1 MKDGWQRRAPAVVA
15 VLSAMAFVVFV
26 AYMPVAIL
34 ADASYD
40 DAWFWWRGETIASGD
55 WLGAYDKSTLMKG
68 PGYPLFL
75 AFTHLMGL
83 SLMTTQALLYAAA
96 CLLLGTAVQRISGR
110 TWLALLVVLALQ
122 WHPAALVW
130 NRVLRDNIGAAQL
143 LIALACLLHFLHACH
158 AGRRGWGWAGL
169 AGLVLGW
176 MWTTREDVV
185 WVVPGVLLLL
195 LAAVTSAWRIPGGR
209 RRAGVGIACVALAFG
224 GWMALVATTNLA
236 KYGAFVTVET
246 REGAYAD
253 AMSALQ
259 RVRVGEPVPY
269 VPVPAK
275 VREAVY
281 AVSPAFAR
289 LRPHLEV
296 PGSPWTRTGCRLYP
310 HSCGDYA
317 GGWFMWA
324 LRDAV
329 SAIGV
334 YRSAPE
340 AEAYYRQVADEINA
354 ACEDRRLHCAT
365 TFVGSIPPIAASQ
378 WQDMPGH
385 LAKALSMLAWQR
397 IGEGQT
403 ESHVKSPR
411 VRAMWKFVG
420 EPRVPD
426 PADTLGV
433 SATGWFRDPQGGWV
447 QARCKGVEEAIAIER
462 LPSPDIAR
470 HFKDPGADRSRF
482 AIALPTVADC
492 AIEPTCGT
500 GSAQLAAVAAGTRE
514 FAMDA
519 GRLRFDS
526 VHESLPQS
534 AEAPMSARWIRHGIG
549 LVYAAI
555 LPWLSLAGLLAFA
568 WASIRALRRRRIEPL
583 YALAAAAW
591 CLAAARAGMLALVE
605 MSSFPALHVHY
616 MQPGFPMFLL
626 AAIVSLAL
634 VSPLLSQWHARRQG
648 RATPS

>member
-1 MKDGWQRRAPAVVA
+1 MEEKWRRWAPAAVA
-15 VLSAMAFVVFV
+15 MLSAITFVVFV

-34 ADASYD
+34 ADASHD
-40 DAWFWWRGETIASGD
+40 DAWFWWRAETIASGH
-55 WLGAYDKSTLMKG
+55 WLGDYDKSTLMKG

-75 AFTHLMGL
+75 ALTHGLGL
-83 SLMTTQALLYAAA
+83 SLMTTQALLYAGA
-96 CLLLGTAVQRISGR
+96 CLLLGTALQRISGR
-110 TWLALLVVLALQ
+110 AWLALLVVVALT
-122 WHPAALVW
+122 WHPSALVW

-143 LIALACLLHFLHACH
+143 LVIVGCLLHFLHASR
-158 AGRRGWGWAGL
+158 AGRRGWGWATL
-169 AGLVLGW
+169 AGLVSGW

-185 WVVPGVLLLL
+185 WVVPGVMVLLLV
-195 LAAVTSAWRIPGGR
+195 AVSSAWRIPGGR
-209 RRAGVGIACVALAFG
+209 RRAGVGIACVGLAFA
-224 GWMALVATTNLA
+224 GWMALVATANLV

-281 AVSPAFAR
+281 EVSPAFAR
-289 LRPHLEV
+289 LRPYLEDR
-296 PGSPWTRTGCRLYP
+296 GSPWTATGCRLYP

-329 SAIGV
+329 DAIGG
-334 YRSAPE
+334 YGSAPQ
-340 AEAYYRQVADEINA
+340 AEAYYRQVADEIDA
-354 ACEDRRLHCAT
+354 ACHDRSLHCPT
-365 TFVGSIPPIAASQ
+365 TLVGSIPPIAASQ
-378 WQDMPGH
+378 WQGMPGH

-403 ESHVKSPR
+403 ESHVGSPR
-411 VRAMWKFVG
+411 FREMWEFVG

-433 SATGWFRDPQGGWV
+433 AATGWFRDGQGGWV
-447 QARCKGVEEAIAIER
+447 QARCDGVEEAIAIER
-462 LPSPDIAR
+462 RPSPDIVR
-470 HFKDPGADRSRF
+470 HFNDPGADRSRF
-482 AIALPTVADC
+482 TIALPAIADC
-492 AIEPTCGT
+492 AIEPTRGT
-500 GSAQLAAVAAGTRE
+500 GSAQLAAVSAGTRD
-514 FAMDA
+514 FALGA
-519 GRLRFDS
+519 GRLRLDS

-549 LVYAAI
+549 LVYAAV

-568 WASIRALRRRRIEPL
+568 WASIRALRLRRIEPL
-583 YALAAAAW
+583 YALAATAW

-616 MQPGFPMFLL
+616 MHPAFPMFLL

-634 VSPLLSQWHARRQG
+634 VSPLLAQWRTRRKGQ
-648 RATPS
+648 ATPP